1 MVDIEA
7 SRTATRM
14 MTQDEDKEDLKE
26 RKEHNLSA
34 KPRLSVYAPVW
45 EPPLSVDTD
54 IVCGLARDETER
66 MIAINIRR
74 AKEQGSIPRVPL
86 NKLPE
91 QQEQGN
97 VKSETSRQY
106 GVVAVPPRKYLMED
120 STSSGEK
127 GGGGQIQIEASMALV
142 RLEKG
147 NKLMCLSPVRLLSF
161 TLEDMKEGEG
171 LKELTRG
178 DLVSF
183 LLTRGKDGRQ
193 VPSKVL

>member
-34 KPRLSVYAPVW
+34 EPRLSVHAPVW

-127 GGGGQIQIEASMALV
+127 GGGD
-142 RLEKG
+142 KY
-147 NKLMCLSPVRLLSF
+147 KLKLQWHWCGWKRVINLCVYLRFAFFHLL
-161 TLEDMKEGEG
+161 L
-171 LKELTRG
+171 RI
-178 DLVSF
+178 
-183 LLTRGKDGRQ
+183 
-193 VPSKVL
+193 